1 MEKLEQQHIDLEL
14 AQFPDWS
21 LIGDAMQRTFTF
33 ESFVDAIG
41 FVNVVADLAE
51 DLQHHPDILVR
62 YRKVTLTLS
71 THDAGGLT
79 DRDFAF
85 AREVD
90 RHMTNRSTKRMHT

>member
-1 MEKLEQQHIDLEL
+1 MEKLEQQHIDHEL
-14 AQFPDWS
+14 TQFPDWS

-85 AREVD
+85 AREID
-90 RHMTNRSTKRMHT
+90 QHIAMRSTKRLQT